1 MLCRNQLHIYRS
13 IFPGSLGFVMYNIFV
28 GILQA
33 IGDSRHPLYY
43 LMISSVIN
51 LVLDI
56 LFIEVF
62 HTGVGGSSVSYRNFT
77 GVQRNFMF
85 DSAADPQQLSV

>member
-1 MLCRNQLHIYRS
+1 MPESITYLQIYFS
-13 IFPGSLGFVMYNIFV
+13 GSLGFVMYNIFA

-33 IGDSRHPLYY
+33 IGDSRHPLFY

-56 LFIEVF
+56 LFS
-62 HTGVGGSSVSYRNFT
+62 HRRWRSSVGYCNFT
-77 GVQRNFMF
+77 GVQRSFMF
-85 DSAADPQQLSV
+85 DSVAANP